1 MEAQLPEEKSKAL
14 AAIVEEYGASENYR
28 FMLALVAAGT
38 RRERRMGR
46 MLLRQLEDD
55 GDRRLVRLFR
65 PPERR
70 SRVEVIVITLM
81 WEMRMSI
88 LVLLV
93 AVPLSLRYLA
103 SWRMRQM
110 REALLR
116 GESSSSQAASLRF
129 PRRQGASRLEPAG
142 HGS

>member
-14 AAIVEEYGASENYR
+14 AAIVEENGASENCR

-38 RRERRMGR
+38 RRERRLGR

-55 GDRRLVRLFR
+55 GARRLVRLFR

-93 AVPLSLRYLA
+93 AMPLSFRYLA

-110 REALLR
+110 RKALLR
-116 GESSSSQAASLRF
+116 GESSRSRAASLRF
-129 PRRQGASRLEPAG
+129 PRRQEANRIEPAG